1 MSRILHH
8 VGSKDFR
15 RTRQR
20 QIGEQKEYA
29 AQKLKEWQE
38 AESERKRIEE
48 AAKPYKSNWRKELQ
62 ESDWISISGPGP
74 TNSASQSFE
83 YPGGTTVT
91 VSGLGGIEGTPS
103 TVTVD
108 QFGDVFDVDA
118 PNYSQLALQGYAPSL
133 QIQKRGNQTEDERID
148 AEIRKLEAQIKESK
162 AKETAAIDAWNAEL
176 LATMNRHGREWEAV
190 LKKDGVYNPEK
201 HKGLQARQDAEIEAI
216 WSKEPKTEPYET
228 ERQNLRA
235 KIFELEKQ
243 RPINQQLDASQQVA
257 QTKNTD
263 VFMGARVQSAVGT
276 NTKEPIIPPQPTD
289 DLLDIVAKPFAG
301 DAKDIFDYYADTFLQ
316 NPTDRPV
323 DVTRMISR
331 QGMNYFKNLIK
342 DLENDPNFENMT
354 RIDRETFLNQRY
366 DADKEKS
373 DDKNPVTIG
382 LPKGI
387 RNITGTRDEGKFD
400 GFHIDSNGQYTFTK
414 AYDYTNKD
422 DLLGGGGGLLGP
434 AARLYGS
441 TKSDL
446 MRSLE
451 SGESPTMNIRIHI
464 PVRKKRKK
472 NRRGRV
478 VESTWSKLKKYR

>member
-38 AESERKRIEE
+38 AESERKQIEE

-62 ESDWISISGPGP
+62 ESDWISVSGPGP

-83 YPGGTTVT
+83 YPGGTRVT

-118 PNYSQLALQGYAPSL
+118 PNYSQLALQGYAPLL
-133 QIQKRGNQTEDERID
+133 QIQKRGNQTEDDRID

-162 AKETAAIDAWNAEL
+162 AKETAAIEAWNAEL
-176 LATMNRHGREWEAV
+176 IATMDRHQREWDAV
-190 LKKDGVYNPEK
+190 LKKDEVYNPEK
-201 HKGLQARQDAEIEAI
+201 HKGLQARHGAEMDAI
-216 WSKEPKTEPYET
+216 WNKEPKTEPYET

-263 VFMGARVQSAVGT
+263 VFMGARVQPAVPAALSDYRNVPLKTVEDLIAKDFDRIAKDFGVTTAKNFIDHYADNFVYGDGKQDQNLTNLMTSSDKKWLTNALAQEREFRDPRPLDNPQDAVDRVMKNAPLGIRMSIGNGSKIDMDYYRKTGNIKLDKDYVFTEPADFGARSDSDVLSRLMTAGT
-276 NTKEPIIPPQPTD
+276 AGYARIKAGGHPFADASNFIQNPMRFHVIIP
-289 DLLDIVAKPFAG
+289 
-301 DAKDIFDYYADTFLQ
+301 
-316 NPTDRPV
+316 
-323 DVTRMISR
+323 
-331 QGMNYFKNLIK
+331 
-342 DLENDPNFENMT
+342 
-354 RIDRETFLNQRY
+354 
-366 DADKEKS
+366 
-373 DDKNPVTIG
+373 
-382 LPKGI
+382 
-387 RNITGTRDEGKFD
+387 
-400 GFHIDSNGQYTFTK
+400 
-414 AYDYTNKD
+414 
-422 DLLGGGGGLLGP
+422 GP
-434 AARLYGS
+434 
-441 TKSDL
+441 
-446 MRSLE
+446 
-451 SGESPTMNIRIHI
+451 
-464 PVRKKRKK
+464 KRKK
-472 NRRGRV
+472 KEEEEEMKT
-478 VESTWSKLKKYR
+478 ESTTWSRLQKYR

>member
-38 AESERKRIEE
+38 VESERKQIEE

-62 ESDWISISGPGP
+62 ESDWTSTSGPGP
-74 TNSASQSFE
+74 TNSASQSFV

-118 PNYSQLALQGYAPSL
+118 PNYSQLALQGYAPML

-201 HKGLQARQDAEIEAI
+201 HKGLQARHDAEIEAI

-235 KIFELEKQ
+235 KIAELEKQ

-263 VFMGARVQSAVGT
+263 VFMGARVQPAVPAALSDYRNVPLKTVGELVAKDFGVTTAKNFIDHYADNFVYGDGKQDQNLTNLMTSSDKKWLTNALAQQKEFSDPRPLDNHQDAVDRVLERGDAPLGIRMSIGNGSKIDMDYYRKTGNIKLDKDYVFTEPDDFGARSDSNVRSRLMSIGT
-276 NTKEPIIPPQPTD
+276 VSYARIKAGGHPFADASNFIQNPMRFHVIIP
-289 DLLDIVAKPFAG
+289 
-301 DAKDIFDYYADTFLQ
+301 
-316 NPTDRPV
+316 
-323 DVTRMISR
+323 
-331 QGMNYFKNLIK
+331 
-342 DLENDPNFENMT
+342 
-354 RIDRETFLNQRY
+354 
-366 DADKEKS
+366 
-373 DDKNPVTIG
+373 
-382 LPKGI
+382 
-387 RNITGTRDEGKFD
+387 
-400 GFHIDSNGQYTFTK
+400 
-414 AYDYTNKD
+414 
-422 DLLGGGGGLLGP
+422 GP
-434 AARLYGS
+434 
-441 TKSDL
+441 
-446 MRSLE
+446 
-451 SGESPTMNIRIHI
+451 
-464 PVRKKRKK
+464 KRKK
-472 NRRGRV
+472 KEEEEEMKT
-478 VESTWSKLKKYR
+478 ESTTWSRLQKYR